1 MQKRLLRWE
10 LIGFA
15 FTGAVGTLLHFVY
28 EWTGGNPLIAAF
40 CAVNESTWEH
50 MKLLFVPFFL
60 FTMVQFI
67 VFAEPLR
74 SFFAAKAA
82 SILLGLLAIPVLFYS
97 LGGMFRQNAGLG
109 EHRHFLSRGRA
120 ALPYELP
127 SAHARRAARRRV
139 AARRLSPAVGAGLR
153 VRVLHLPPHP
163 PPALAGPDEWA
174 LRARRGKGRGITLII
189 WCARRAA
196 AAAAALLAIVL
207 FFLSALLRQQRR
219 ADDACAV
226 AERTELDAR
235 VTHGIA

>member
-60 FTMVQFI
+60 FTMVEFI

-97 LGGMFRQNAGLG
+97 LGGMFGKTPDWVNIAIFFLADALLYLMSFRLLTRGALRGGARQLAG
-109 EHRHFLSRGRA
+109 FLLLWALAFAFVFTYRPIRLPLWQDPTNGLYGLAAARA
-120 ALPYELP
+120 A
-127 SAHARRAARRRV
+127 
-139 AARRLSPAVGAGLR
+139 G
-153 VRVLHLPPHP
+153 
-163 PPALAGPDEWA
+163 
-174 LRARRGKGRGITLII
+174 
-189 WCARRAA
+189 
-196 AAAAALLAIVL
+196 
-207 FFLSALLRQQRR
+207 
-219 ADDACAV
+219 
-226 AERTELDAR
+226 
-235 VTHGIA
+235 

>member
-60 FTMVQFI
+60 FTMVEFI

-82 SILLGLLAIPVLFYS
+82 SILLGLLAIPTLFYS
-97 LGGMFRQNAGLG
+97 LGGMFGKTPDWVNIAIFFLADALLYLMSFRLLTRGALRGGAWQLAG
-109 EHRHFLSRGRA
+109 FL
-120 ALPYELP
+120 LLW
-127 SAHARRAARRRV
+127 
-139 AARRLSPAVGAGLR
+139 
-153 VRVLHLPPHP
+153 
-163 PPALAGPDEWA
+163 ALAFAFVFFTYRPIRLPLWRDPTNGLYGP
-174 LRARRGKGRGITLII
+174 RRGKGRRINFII
-189 WCARRAA
+189 WCSKEGSRRSGCPPYHSLVFSLSSASPAA
-196 AAAAALLAIVL
+196 P
-207 FFLSALLRQQRR
+207 RR
-219 ADDACAV
+219 
-226 AERTELDAR
+226 
-235 VTHGIA
+235 

>member
-60 FTMVQFI
+60 FTMVEFI

-97 LGGMFRQNAGLG
+97 LGGMFGKTPDWVNIAIFFLADALLYFMSFRLLTRGALRGGAWQLAG
-109 EHRHFLSRGRA
+109 FLLLWALAFAFVFFTYRPIHLPLWQDPTNGLYGLA
-120 ALPYELP
+120 AQGPRDKSHHLVQQGGQPPQRLP
-127 SAHARRAARRRV
+127 SLPLFCSSFQLCFASSAAPMTPAR
-139 AARRLSPAVGAGLR
+139 
-153 VRVLHLPPHP
+153 
-163 PPALAGPDEWA
+163 
-174 LRARRGKGRGITLII
+174 
-189 WCARRAA
+189 
-196 AAAAALLAIVL
+196 
-207 FFLSALLRQQRR
+207 
-219 ADDACAV
+219 
-226 AERTELDAR
+226 
-235 VTHGIA
+235 

>member
-60 FTMVQFI
+60 FTMVEFI

-97 LGGMFRQNAGLG
+97 LGGMFGKTPDWVNIAIF
-109 EHRHFLSRGRA
+109 FLA
-120 ALPYELP
+120 DALLVPLRE
-127 SAHARRAARRRV
+127 
-139 AARRLSPAVGAGLR
+139 R
-153 VRVLHLPPHP
+153 VR
-163 PPALAGPDEWA
+163 ALSYGSRYAVRHTCIELCTLGYRAGVI
-174 LRARRGKGRGITLII
+174 G
-189 WCARRAA
+189 
-196 AAAAALLAIVL
+196 AALLAKQ
-207 FFLSALLRQQRR
+207 S
-219 ADDACAV
+219 
-226 AERTELDAR
+226 
-235 VTHGIA
+235 

>member
-15 FTGAVGTLLHFVY
+15 FTVAVGTLLHFVY

-60 FTMVQFI
+60 FTMVEFI

-97 LGGMFRQNAGLG
+97 LGGMFGKTPDWVNIAIFFLADALLYFMSFRLLTRGALRGGAWQLAG
-109 EHRHFLSRGRA
+109 FLLLWLRPTRKRCS
-120 ALPYELP
+120 
-127 SAHARRAARRRV
+127 
-139 AARRLSPAVGAGLR
+139 AGLR
-153 VRVLHLPPHP
+153 QPVNVPYSRPRNIRFSDML
-163 PPALAGPDEWA
+163 
-174 LRARRGKGRGITLII
+174 
-189 WCARRAA
+189 
-196 AAAAALLAIVL
+196 
-207 FFLSALLRQQRR
+207 
-219 ADDACAV
+219 
-226 AERTELDAR
+226 R
-235 VTHGIA
+235 VTKLRYKRWRKPIR

>member
-28 EWTGGNPLIAAF
+28 EWTGGDPLIAAF

-97 LGGMFRQNAGLG
+97 LGGMFGKTPDWVNIAIF
-109 EHRHFLSRGRA
+109 FLADALLYLMSFRLLTRGA
-120 ALPYELP
+120 
-127 SAHARRAARRRV
+127 
-139 AARRLSPAVGAGLR
+139 
-153 VRVLHLPPHP
+153 PHP
-163 PPALAGPDEWA
+163 PPALAGSDEWP
-174 LRARRGKGRGITLII
+174 LRARRSKGRGINFII
-189 WCARRAA
+189 WCSKEGSRRSGCPPCHCSVLPFSSASPAA
-196 AAAAALLAIVL
+196 P
-207 FFLSALLRQQRR
+207 RR
-219 ADDACAV
+219 
-226 AERTELDAR
+226 
-235 VTHGIA
+235 

>member
-97 LGGMFRQNAGLG
+97 LGGMFGKTPDWVNIAIFFLADALLYLMSFRLLTRGALRGGAWQLAGFLLLWALAFAFVFFTPTAPSTSRSGRTRRMGSTGSPRQGPRDNSHHLVQQGG
-109 EHRHFLSRGRA
+109 QPPQR
-120 ALPYELP
+120 LP
-127 SAHARRAARRRV
+127 SLPLFCSSFQLCFASSAAPMTPAR
-139 AARRLSPAVGAGLR
+139 
-153 VRVLHLPPHP
+153 
-163 PPALAGPDEWA
+163 
-174 LRARRGKGRGITLII
+174 
-189 WCARRAA
+189 
-196 AAAAALLAIVL
+196 
-207 FFLSALLRQQRR
+207 
-219 ADDACAV
+219 
-226 AERTELDAR
+226 
-235 VTHGIA
+235 

>member
-97 LGGMFRQNAGLG
+97 LGGMFGKTPDWVNIAI
-109 EHRHFLSRGRA
+109 FFSRTRC
-120 ALPYELP
+120 
-127 SAHARRAARRRV
+127 S
-139 AARRLSPAVGAGLR
+139 
-153 VRVLHLPPHP
+153 
-163 PPALAGPDEWA
+163 
-174 LRARRGKGRGITLII
+174 TL
-189 WCARRAA
+189 
-196 AAAAALLAIVL
+196 
-207 FFLSALLRQQRR
+207 
-219 ADDACAV
+219 
-226 AERTELDAR
+226 
-235 VTHGIA
+235 